1 MPPQPPDSEI
11 SMNETESRQSVI
23 DDEHL
28 RLLSL
33 GYLFSGIMTA
43 LFSLMGLLYA
53 GMGLLMSRFFAA
65 AAQNATHAERIPPES
80 MGTIVGIFG
89 VLFFLVAI
97 SLALAKF
104 WAARC
109 IKRRQSRFFCLI
121 VAGMACFG
129 IPYGTVLG
137 ICTFLV
143 LGRQSVIRRFEA
155 GSTATAAL

>member
-1 MPPQPPDSEI
+1 MIEPD
-11 SMNETESRQSVI
+11 SRQSVI

-43 LFSLMGLLYA
+43 LFSLMGLVYA
-53 GMGLLMSRFFAA
+53 GMGLIMSRFFAA

-80 MGTIVGIFG
+80 LGTIVGIFG
-89 VLFFLVAI
+89 GLFFLVAI

-109 IKRRQSRFFCLI
+109 IKRRQSRVFCLV
-121 VAGMACFG
+121 VAGISCFG

-143 LGRQSVIRRFEA
+143 LGRQSVIARFDA
-155 GSTATAAL
+155 GTAATVVP

>member
-1 MPPQPPDSEI
+1 MLDT
-11 SMNETESRQSVI
+11 NSRQIVV

-43 LFSLMGLLYA
+43 LFSLMGLVYA
-53 GMGLLMSRFFAA
+53 GMGLLMSRFFAEA
-65 AAQNATHAERIPPES
+65 ARNAAHAEKIPPES
-80 MGTIVGIFG
+80 LGTIVGVFG
-89 VLFFLVAI
+89 GLFFLVAI

-121 VAGMACFG
+121 VAGIACFG

-143 LGRQSVIRRFEA
+143 LGRQSVITRFEA
-155 GSTATAAL
+155 GSTAKAAL

>member
-1 MPPQPPDSEI
+1 MID
-11 SMNETESRQSVI
+11 TDSRQSVV

-43 LFSLMGLLYA
+43 LFSLMGLVYA
-53 GMGLLMSRFFAA
+53 GMGFLMSRFFAA
-65 AAQNATHAERIPPES
+65 AAQNATHAEKIPPES
-80 MGTIVGIFG
+80 MGTIVAVFG
-89 VLFFLVAI
+89 GFFFLVVV

-109 IKRRQSRFFCLI
+109 IKRRQSRIFCLI
-121 VAGMACFG
+121 VGGISCFG

-143 LGRQSVIRRFEA
+143 LGRQSVVARFDTGA
-155 GSTATAAL
+155 SAVVGL